1 MVRAF
6 PASLALAGTLA
17 SAASATA
24 GPPAA
29 VVQAF
34 AKTAAASSAS
44 LSLTERIRA
53 GSRTVSTV
61 RLHGVEQPRAHSG
74 SFVFSSTPVQPGL
87 GQASEIVHGS
97 KVYVHFGVLDTLH
110 AKNPA
115 VKSWV
120 VVDSRSSLGV
130 DPAGLTALG
139 TKELQEMT
147 GFTFLGHR
155 SEGGVQVTRY
165 AGTLQLSRAAASPQ
179 LQELLAHL
187 PSAAAAILKG
197 TERFV
202 IAVGADGYVHH
213 VTSSISAPIAGVE
226 LRIDVDATLGD
237 FGGSPGVIVPP
248 PSSEVMTLARFDRL
262 LGLPAPGDSALLGKV
277 VLKASQVGAGYV
289 LSQIP
294 GGQQVQGER
303 TLDFCSL
310 NYPSESLRTAR
321 LQVAYTKKGAAF
333 KASNEVVTYK
343 PGGARQALREVTHAV
358 ANCPNGTVK
367 NPPKGVS
374 ELVRHTRL
382 LRDSRLLPGA
392 VAVLAVE
399 TGVVNG
405 KRVTSNL
412 VAVYQVRGNVLS
424 GVYGAGSSGAV
435 LEKRTL
441 HAAEQSAADL
451 RRYAPAS

>member
-1 MVRAF
+1 VA
-6 PASLALAGTLA
+6 
-17 SAASATA
+17 
-24 GPPAA
+24 
-29 VVQAF
+29 
-34 AKTAAASSAS
+34 
-44 LSLTERIRA
+44 
-53 GSRTVSTV
+53 TV
-61 RLHGVEQPRAHSG
+61 RLHGVEQPRAQSG
-74 SFVFSSTPVQPGL
+74 SFVFSFTPAQRDL

-97 KVYVHFGVLDTLH
+97 RVYVHFGVLDTLH

-120 VVDSRSSLGV
+120 VLDSRSSLGV

-187 PSAAAAILKG
+187 PSAAAILKG
-197 TERFV
+197 KERFV
-202 IAVGADGYVHH
+202 IAVGADGYVHRI
-213 VTSSISAPIAGVE
+213 TSSISAPIAGAE
-226 LRIDVDATLGD
+226 LHVDVDAALSD
-237 FGGSPGVIVPP
+237 FGGSPGAIVPP
-248 PSSEVMTLARFDRL
+248 PASEVMALARFDRL
-262 LGLPAPGDSALLGKV
+262 LGLPAPGDTALLGKV
-277 VLKASQVGAGYV
+277 VLKASQVGAGFV

-294 GGQQVQGER
+294 GGRQVQGER

-310 NYPSESLRTAR
+310 NYPSEALRTAR

-343 PGGARQALREVTHAV
+343 PGGARQALREVAHA
-358 ANCPNGTVK
+358 AATCPNGTVK
-367 NPPKGVS
+367 NPPKGVGK
-374 ELVRHTRL
+374 LVGHTRL
-382 LRDSRLLPGA
+382 LSDSRLLPGA
-392 VAVLAVE
+392 VAVLDVD

-405 KRVTSNL
+405 RRLTSNT
-412 VAVYQVRGNVLS
+412 VVVYQMRGNVLS
-424 GVYGAGSSGAV
+424 GVYGTGPSAAAV
-435 LEKRTL
+435 EESTLRT
-441 HAAEQSAADL
+441 AEQSAADL